1 LSGTTDLRE
10 RAKRWLARR
19 SAIRWIVGLGT
30 LLTATSLGSGLAVDD
45 YLHAITLLKIPW
57 PGTGR
62 GPLDL
67 FRFVSGDPATA
78 RALQDIGQYPWTADT
93 TMRFGFFRPLSAA
106 THVLDYALWPRTPW
120 MMHAQNMA
128 WFALALLGAA
138 AVYRR
143 FLGPTWVAGLAL
155 LLYAVDDTHGAT
167 VVWIANRNALV
178 ALSLGLPVLVLHD
191 SWRRG
196 IRPSGRWLAPLLL
209 GVALLAGESALAI
222 VAYLAAYE
230 LHVDRGSWRARTLAL
245 VPYAAVLA
253 AWRAA
258 YAWLGYGV
266 RGSGTYFD
274 PASSPLEFLA
284 ALPRR
289 LPFLLLGELGV
300 PRSDLGITYEYL
312 PGHVLPVMIGFAVV
326 VLGILAVAFAR
337 LWRQDPVARFFATG
351 LLLASVPVC
360 AAFAGDRLL
369 LFVGVGA
376 MGLVAQLVGSAA
388 SRLERG
394 AARLFVVLHLFLAPP
409 LLLLRSAL
417 VDYQRPI
424 DTACATI
431 PRTPDVEGK
440 TVVLVNPPNDLF
452 YVYVPAVRAVRGE
465 PRPARLRGLSNVI
478 MGAEVERVD
487 DRTLR
492 IAPDG
497 GFLQRE
503 LERMLRDDRHP
514 LLEGAVV
521 SLPGMTVT
529 ITKTTPERH
538 PAEALFRFDVPL
550 EDSSLVWMCWTK
562 DGYAPWKPP
571 PVGATVRLP
580 AHDFPQFV
588 RDVED
593 RLSAG

>member
-1 LSGTTDLRE
+1 LSVTTDLRE
-10 RAKRWLARR
+10 RAKRWLATRR
-19 SAIRWIVGLGT
+19 ATRWIIGLGT
-30 LLTATSLGSGLAVDD
+30 LLTATSLGSGLAADD
-45 YLHAITLLKIPW
+45 YLHAIALLRIPW
-57 PGTGR
+57 PSPGR

-78 RALQDIGQYPWTADT
+78 RALQDIGEYPWTADT

-120 MMHAQNMA
+120 MMHAQNVA

-143 FLGPTWVAGLAL
+143 FLGPTWIAGLAL
-155 LLYAVDDTHGAT
+155 LLFAVDDTHGAT

-178 ALSLGLPVLVLHD
+178 ALALGLPVLVLHD
-191 SWRRG
+191 GWRRG
-196 IRPSGRWLAPLLL
+196 IRPAGMWLGPLLL
-209 GVALLAGESALAI
+209 GAALLAGESALAI
-222 VAYLAAYE
+222 VAYLVAYE
-230 LHVDRGSWRARTLAL
+230 LHVDRGTWRARAFAL
-245 VPYAAVLA
+245 TPYGAVLA
-253 AWRAA
+253 VWRAA
-258 YAWLGYGV
+258 YAWFGYGV

-289 LPFLLLGELGV
+289 LPFLLLGELGA
-300 PRSDLGITYEYL
+300 PRSDLGVAYEYL
-312 PGHVLPVMIGFAVV
+312 PGHVLPVMLVFALVV
-326 VLGILAVAFAR
+326 VAVLAAAFAW
-337 LWRQDPVARFFATG
+337 LWRRDPVARFFATG

-360 AAFAGDRLL
+360 GAFAGDRLL

-388 SRLERG
+388 GRLERG
-394 AARLFVVLHLFLAPP
+394 AARFFLVMHLVLAPP
-409 LLLLRSAL
+409 LLLLRSAY
-417 VDYQRPI
+417 VDYQWPV
-424 DTACATI
+424 DKACATI
-431 PRTPDVEGK
+431 SKTPDIVDK

-452 YVYVPAVRAVRGE
+452 YLYVPAVRAVHGE

-497 GFLQRE
+497 GFLQHE
-503 LERMLRDDRHP
+503 MERMLRDDRHP
-514 LLEGAVV
+514 LLEGSVV
-521 SLPGMTVT
+521 TLPGMTVT
-529 ITKTTPERH
+529 ITKTTPEHR

-550 EDSSLVWMCWTK
+550 EDPSLVWMCWTK
-562 DGYAPWKPP
+562 DGYASWTPP
-571 PVGATVRLP
+571 PVGTTVRLP

-588 RDVED
+588 RDLED